1 MTDDDGRLDALLDQA
16 KPHLLVSVAALILAL
31 EGMMMMTVGIQGLL
45 FVGPSGWMSLFPPAQ
60 LVCGVLAIA
69 SAVGRG
75 KIVGPAGL
83 AALGISALTALLAS
97 GWFIVCALHLV
108 FSPAVLL
115 AAAGSPLAFAA
126 VAVAIVPFR
135 RCARARKALARELE
149 GTVPSSG
156 GMDMLA
162 AVVVVGVLLLLGYLI
177 IQATV
182 GGDPM
187 VVAVVLRGEID
198 ETADRGFATSFA
210 WELDGTGLDG
220 VVAEETLPAD
230 ASMDDV
236 RRAGAAAGA
245 AHAVVVDLSTRQ
257 EREGVIPGTQLQVVS
272 CSAQL
277 VATGRGV
284 AEPALHEPLEFAF
297 EEATAGDA
305 VSRVGETWAAALTP
319 WVVEQVFAAEAFA
332 PVLAGD
338 TGTTVEEMNAAREL
352 ASMEDAVWERK
363 AVAEGYDDYCKLEA
377 ERLAALREGEIH
389 PTTCL
394 GDPCSQY
401 TLIGVDGAGR
411 AIIQDG
417 SRRPLFKIPL
427 APSTG

>member
-1 MTDDDGRLDALLDQA
+1 MAT
-16 KPHLLVSVAALILAL
+16 P
-31 EGMMMMTVGIQGLL
+31 
-45 FVGPSGWMSLFPPAQ
+45 
-60 LVCGVLAIA
+60 A
-69 SAVGRG
+69 SA
-75 KIVGPAGL
+75 GPRTPTTMEL
-83 AALGISALTALLAS
+83 SDISA
-97 GWFIVCALHLV
+97 
-108 FSPAVLL
+108 
-115 AAAGSPLAFAA
+115 AAASRTPQ
-126 VAVAIVPFR
+126 
-135 RCARARKALARELE
+135 ARAL
-149 GTVPSSG
+149 
-156 GMDMLA
+156 
-162 AVVVVGVLLLLGYLI
+162 
-177 IQATV
+177 
-182 GGDPM
+182 
-187 VVAVVLRGEID
+187 
-198 ETADRGFATSFA
+198 
-210 WELDGTGLDG
+210 
-220 VVAEETLPAD
+220 
-230 ASMDDV
+230 
-236 RRAGAAAGA
+236 AGAAAGA